1 MTTETTI
8 SKIDAA
14 ELAHTFSWYMR
25 DVAAGDNN
33 GIYIYGD
40 WLLSMQE
47 RMGVELMKPE
57 YIRNSIARAKEVI
70 SAEFAA

>member
-8 SKIDAA
+8 STTDAA

>member
-57 YIRNSIARAKEVI
+57 YIRNSVARAKEI
-70 SAEFAA
+70 ITAEFAA

>member
-8 SKIDAA
+8 SKTDAIEIA
-14 ELAHTFSWYMR
+14 NTYHWYMR
-25 DVAAGDNN
+25 DLDAGDDH

-47 RMGVELMKPE
+47 RMGIELTDPE
-57 YIRNSIARAKEVI
+57 YIRRSVARAKEII

>member
-1 MTTETTI
+1 MTTDTTI

-33 GIYIYGD
+33 GIYIYGE